1 MTNKELRTH
10 ITKELKEKGFKQR
23 TDYTLSIKDY
33 GYANTSIKVRV
44 KNPKIDKRE
53 IEAILI
59 KYQDVDYDERTQ
71 EILQGCNTFVEVRY
85 EYGIFDEVAQE
96 WATTARGL
104 MNSKEET
111 TRIFDG
117 LILLDYEHKGKL
129 EIRQQDKNYYGGR
142 YVNDFKDLCIYLYKF
157 AKFGSIAV

>member
-1 MTNKELRTH
+1 MTNKELSAKIR
-10 ITKELKEKGFKQR
+10 KELKEKGYSNR
-23 TDYTLSIKDY
+23 DVSIKISY
-33 GYANTSIKVRV
+33 CGYATSSIKATI
-44 KNPKIDKRE
+44 KNPEVNKKDIETILNCYQEYEID
-53 IEAILI
+53 A
-59 KYQDVDYDERTQ
+59 VTG
-71 EILQGCNTFVEVRY
+71 EILEGGNTFVFV
-85 EYGIFDEVAQE
+85 EYQRGIFDEVAQE
-96 WATTARGL
+96 WAATARGL

-129 EIRQQDKNYYGGR
+129 EIRQQDKNYHGGR